1 MEGIL
6 PAYRTWLRRHLAS
19 AMPLLADRGASTA
32 LPPLRGAGCAQDD
45 SADRALIKNMAHKI
59 TLIPGDGIGPEVT
72 RAAVRILEA
81 TGVKFEWET
90 FIAGAEAFEKYKEY
104 IPKELT
110 ESIERTHVGLKGP
123 VSTPIGGG
131 FASINVALRQKFE
144 LYANFRPIRN
154 LPHIPTRYPDVDL
167 IIVRENTE
175 SLYSGLEHEVVPG
188 VVESLKIITEK
199 ASTRIAR
206 FAFEYARK
214 NNRKKIH
221 AIHKANIMKLSDG
234 LFLRCARTVAK
245 DYPEITYG
253 EHIVDNTCM
262 QLVMNP
268 YQYDMLVMENL
279 YGDIISDLCAAFVG
293 GLGFVP
299 SANLGDHCAIF
310 EAVHGSAPDIAGKNL
325 ANPTAILRSA
335 LLMLR
340 HLGEHDA
347 ALKIRNALE
356 KVYRTREKL
365 TRDVGGN
372 AGTSEFA
379 DFIIEAMESGAD
391 AQSAVESSHV

>member
-1 MEGIL
+1 M
-6 PAYRTWLRRHLAS
+6 AY
-19 AMPLLADRGASTA
+19 
-32 LPPLRGAGCAQDD
+32 
-45 SADRALIKNMAHKI
+45 KI

-72 RAAVRILEA
+72 RAAVRVLEA
-81 TGVKFEWET
+81 TGLKFEWET
-90 FIAGAEAFEKYKEY
+90 FQAGAEAYEKYQEY
-104 IPKELT
+104 IPKELI
-110 ESIERTHVGLKGP
+110 ESIERTGVGLKGP
-123 VSTPIGGG
+123 VATPIAGG
-131 FASINVALRQKFE
+131 FASINVALRKKFE

-175 SLYSGLEHEVVPG
+175 GLYSGIEHEVVPG

-199 ASTRIAR
+199 ASTRISR

-214 NNRKKIH
+214 NKRKRIH

-234 LFLRCARTVAK
+234 LFLRCSRNVAK
-245 DYPEITYG
+245 EYPEITYG

-268 YQYDMLVMENL
+268 YQFDMLLMENL

-299 SANLGDHCAIF
+299 GANIGDHCAIF
-310 EAVHGSAPDIAGKNL
+310 EAVHGSAPDIAGKNI
-325 ANPTAILRSA
+325 ANPTAVIRSA

-340 HLGEHDA
+340 HLAEYEA
-347 ALKIRNALE
+347 ATKIRNALE

-365 TRDVGGN
+365 TRDVGGK

-379 DFIIEAMESGAD
+379 DSIIEFMKSESGVAP
-391 AQSAVESSHV
+391 ATETSHA

>member
-1 MEGIL
+1 M
-6 PAYRTWLRRHLAS
+6 AY
-19 AMPLLADRGASTA
+19 
-32 LPPLRGAGCAQDD
+32 
-45 SADRALIKNMAHKI
+45 KI

-81 TGVKFEWET
+81 TGLKFEWES
-90 FIAGAEAFEKYKEY
+90 FQAGAEAYEKYKEY
-104 IPKELT
+104 IPKELID
-110 ESIERTHVGLKGP
+110 SIERTRVGLKGP
-123 VSTPIGGG
+123 VSTPVGGG
-131 FASINVALRQKFE
+131 VSSINVALRKKLE
-144 LYANFRPIRN
+144 VYANFRPIRN

-167 IIVRENTE
+167 IIIRENTE
-175 SLYSGLEHEVVPG
+175 GLYSGIEHEVVPG

-199 ASTRIAR
+199 ASTRISR

-214 NNRKKIH
+214 NKRKKIH

-234 LFLRCARTVAK
+234 LFLRCSRNVAK
-245 DYPEITYG
+245 EYPEITYG

-268 YQYDMLVMENL
+268 YQYDMLLMENL

-299 SANLGDHCAIF
+299 SANLGDECAIF

-325 ANPTAILRSA
+325 ANPTALLRSA

-340 HLGEHDA
+340 HLGEHEA
-347 ALKIRNALE
+347 AQKIRDALDH
-356 KVYRTREKL
+356 VYRDRSKL
-365 TRDVGGN
+365 TRDVGGM

-379 DFIIEAMESGAD
+379 DSVIAALAMQKSPAPVAG
-391 AQSAVESSHV
+391 

>member
-1 MEGIL
+1 MLIL
-6 PAYRTWLRRHLAS
+6 VCILVRFAPGRS
-19 AMPLLADRGASTA
+19 
-32 LPPLRGAGCAQDD
+32 LPPTGGHTAEEAK
-45 SADRALIKNMAHKI
+45 AVKPALFTSDMAHKI

-72 RAAVRILEA
+72 QATVRILEA

-90 FIAGAEAFEKYKEY
+90 FMAGAEAFEKYKEY

-175 SLYSGLEHEVVPG
+175 SLYSGIEHEVVPG
-188 VVESLKIITEK
+188 VVESIKIITEK

-214 NNRKKIH
+214 NKRKKIH

-234 LFLRCARTVAK
+234 LFLRCARNVAK
-245 DYPEITYG
+245 DYPEIIYG

-268 YQYDMLVMENL
+268 YQYDVLVMENL

-310 EAVHGSAPDIAGKNL
+310 EAVHGSAPDIAGRNL
-325 ANPTAILRSA
+325 ANPTAILRSS

-340 HLGEHDA
+340 HLGEYDA

-365 TRDVGGN
+365 TRDVGGK

-379 DFIIEAMESGAD
+379 DFIIEAMESGAGPQ
-391 AQSAVESSHV
+391 APVEPSPASV

>member
-1 MEGIL
+1 M
-6 PAYRTWLRRHLAS
+6 AY
-19 AMPLLADRGASTA
+19 
-32 LPPLRGAGCAQDD
+32 
-45 SADRALIKNMAHKI
+45 KI
-59 TLIPGDGIGPEVT
+59 TLIPGDGIGPEVAE
-72 RAAVRILEA
+72 AAVRILEA
-81 TGVKFEWET
+81 TGLKFEWERYE
-90 FIAGAEAFEKYKEY
+90 AGQEAFEKYGEY
-104 IPKELT
+104 LPKELLQ
-110 ESIERTHVGLKGP
+110 SIERTRVALKGP
-123 VSTPIGGG
+123 VTTPIGGG
-131 FASINVALRQKFE
+131 FASINVELRKHFE

-167 IIVRENTE
+167 IIIRENTE
-175 SLYSGLEHEVVPG
+175 GLYSGIEHEVVPG

-199 ASTRIAR
+199 ASTRISR

-214 NNRKKIH
+214 NKRKRIH
-221 AIHKANIMKLSDG
+221 AIHKANIMKHSDG
-234 LFLRCARTVAK
+234 LFLRCSRNVAK
-245 DYPEITYG
+245 EYPEITYG

-268 YQYDMLVMENL
+268 YQYDMLVMDNL

-325 ANPTAILRSA
+325 ANPTALLRSA

-340 HLGEHDA
+340 HLGEHEA
-347 ALKIRNALE
+347 ATQIRNALE
-356 KVYRTREKL
+356 NVYRHKDKL
-365 TRDVGGN
+365 TRDIGGL

-379 DFIIEAMESGAD
+379 DAVIAEM
-391 AQSAVESSHV
+391 QSPS

>member
-1 MEGIL
+1 L
-6 PAYRTWLRRHLAS
+6 PHT
-19 AMPLLADRGASTA
+19 
-32 LPPLRGAGCAQDD
+32 
-45 SADRALIKNMAHKI
+45 I

-72 RAAVRILEA
+72 QAAVRVLEA
-81 TGVKFEWET
+81 TGLQFEWESYA
-90 FIAGAEAFEKYKEY
+90 AGADAYDKYHEY
-104 IPKELT
+104 IPKDLIA
-110 ESIERTHVGLKGP
+110 SIERTHVALKGTI
-123 VSTPIGGG
+123 STPIGGG
-131 FASINVALRQKFE
+131 FSSINVELRKRFE

-175 SLYSGLEHEVVPG
+175 GLYSGIEHEVVPG
-188 VVESLKIITEK
+188 VVESLKIMTEK
-199 ASTRIAR
+199 ACTRISR

-214 NNRKKIH
+214 NKRKKIH

-234 LFLRCARTVAK
+234 LFLRCARDVAK
-245 DYPEITYG
+245 EYPEISYA

-268 YQYDMLVMENL
+268 YQYDMLLMENL

-293 GLGFVP
+293 GLGMVP
-299 SANLGDHCAIF
+299 SANFGERCAIF

-325 ANPTAILRSA
+325 ANPTAIIRCS

-340 HLGEHDA
+340 HLGEFDA

-365 TRDVGGN
+365 TRDVGGK

-379 DFIIEAMESGAD
+379 DSIIEAM
-391 AQSAVESSHV
+391 QSEPAYAGQVQPT

>member
-1 MEGIL
+1 M
-6 PAYRTWLRRHLAS
+6 T
-19 AMPLLADRGASTA
+19 
-32 LPPLRGAGCAQDD
+32 
-45 SADRALIKNMAHKI
+45 HKV

-72 RAAVRILEA
+72 KATVRILEA
-81 TGVKFEWET
+81 TGVKFEWES
-90 FIAGAEAFEKYKEY
+90 FAVGAEAYEKLGEY

-110 ESIERTHVGLKGP
+110 ESIERTRVALKGP
-123 VSTPIGGG
+123 VTTPVGGG
-131 FASINVALRQKFE
+131 FASINVALRKQFD

-199 ASTRIAR
+199 ASTRIAK

-214 NNRKKIH
+214 NQRKKIH

-234 LFLRCARTVAK
+234 LFLRCSHNVSK
-245 DYPEITYG
+245 EYPEITYG

-268 YQYDMLVMENL
+268 YQYDMLLLENF
-279 YGDIISDLCAAFVG
+279 YGDILSDLCAGLVG
-293 GLGFVP
+293 GLGLVP
-299 SANLGDHCAIF
+299 GANFGHECAIF
-310 EAVHGSAPDIAGKNL
+310 EAVHGSAPDIAGKNI
-325 ANPTAILRSA
+325 ANPTAVLRSA

-340 HLGEHDA
+340 HIGEHEA
-347 ALKIRNALE
+347 AMKIRNAIDE
-356 KVYRTREKL
+356 VYRHRSKL
-365 TRDVGGN
+365 TRDVGGT

-379 DFIIEAMESGAD
+379 DAIIQAME
-391 AQSAVESSHV
+391 AQNAPAAESVVKA